1 MKPVW
6 RSSRS
11 ALLLAAL
18 LSIAVPYAIARAALL
33 DSVWLMD
40 GKVAVQI
47 FDCNGLLCGRVL
59 WLQIPRD
66 PQGVLNRDKRN
77 PDPALRQRGLCGLSV
92 FWNLHPDGP
101 NRWKDG
107 WFYNPDDGRTY
118 KVTAELTS
126 DDLVTRRASTRCSPF
141 SARLGP
147 CNGCCTA
154 HRTAGADP
162 ASRRDWDGLPFASV
176 VRPPGNRGAS
186 VRVSS
191 DVNQHWGHG

>member
-1 MKPVW
+1 MKPVR

-11 ALLLAAL
+11 ALFLAAL
-18 LSIAVPYAIARAALL
+18 LLTVIPFAVARAALL

-66 PQGVLNRDKRN
+66 PQGVLNRDKHN
-77 PDPALRQRGLCGLSV
+77 PDPALRQRGLCGLTV
-92 FWNLHPDGP
+92 LWNLQPEGP
-101 NRWKDG
+101 NRWKNG

-126 DDLVTRRASTRCSPF
+126 DDLIT
-141 SARLGP
+141 ARVYTLLPLLGQTKVLQRVLH
-147 CNGCCTA
+147 GT
-154 HRTAGADP
+154 
-162 ASRRDWDGLPFASV
+162 SDG
-176 VRPPGNRGAS
+176 
-186 VRVSS
+186 
-191 DVNQHWGHG
+191 WC

>member
-1 MKPVW
+1 MKPVR

-18 LSIAVPYAIARAALL
+18 LSIAGPFAVARTALL

-66 PQGVLNRDKRN
+66 PQGILNRDKHN
-77 PDPALRQRGLCGLSV
+77 PDPALRQRGLCGLTV
-92 FWNLHPDGP
+92 LWNLQPDGS
-101 NRWKDG
+101 NRWKNG

-126 DDLVTRRASTRCSPF
+126 DDLIT
-141 SARLGP
+141 ARVYTLLPLLGQTKVLQRVLH
-147 CNGCCTA
+147 GT
-154 HRTAGADP
+154 
-162 ASRRDWDGLPFASV
+162 SDG
-176 VRPPGNRGAS
+176 
-186 VRVSS
+186 
-191 DVNQHWGHG
+191 WC